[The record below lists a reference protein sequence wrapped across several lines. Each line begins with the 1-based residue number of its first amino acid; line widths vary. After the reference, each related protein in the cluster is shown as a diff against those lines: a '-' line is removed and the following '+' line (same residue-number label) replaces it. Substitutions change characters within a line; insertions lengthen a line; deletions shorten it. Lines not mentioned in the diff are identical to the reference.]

1 MSFAPVLDGQLYFES
16 HGSGPPLILCAGM
29 GGVGAYWMPQIESFA
44 KHFQVI
50 VYDQRGTGRSTLS
63 EMKYSVELLAADLI
77 SLMDTLHIKRADV
90 VGHSTGGMFIQSA
103 AVDHPDRFGS
113 VVLYG
118 TRASTDHFTKL
129 AMGSR
134 LALLRAAGPEAFH
147 RVTPIFLYPSHWIKD
162 HSVELEES
170 YRRALVGSASI
181 EIMASRIEA
190 VLEHDQT
197 ARVHRIKSRVLVMC
211 AKDDFL
217 TPPYYSQALAGLI
230 DGAELAFVN
239 WGGHACSQTNPSE
252 FNDKVLSFLGMTTL
266 LEIPNK

>member
-1 MSFAPVLDGQLYFES
+1 MSFAQVLDGQLYYES
-16 HGSGPPLILCAGM
+16 HGLGQPLILCAGM
-29 GGVGAYWMPQIESFA
+29 GGVGAYWTPQVESFA

-50 VYDQRGTGRSTLS
+50 VYDQRGTGRSSLS
-63 EMKYSVELLAADLI
+63 EIKYSVELLAGDLI
-77 SLMDTLHIKRADV
+77 SLMDALQIERADV
-90 VGHSTGGMFIQSA
+90 VGHSTGGMFIQAA
-103 AVDHPDRFGS
+103 AVEHPNRFGS

-118 TRASTDHFTKL
+118 TRASTDHFTRL

-162 HSVELEES
+162 HSAELEEA
-170 YRRALVGSASI
+170 YLRTLAGSASV

-190 VLEHDQT
+190 VLDHDQT
-197 ARVHRIKSRVLVMC
+197 ARVHQIKSRVLVTC

-230 DGAELAFVN
+230 LGAELEFIS

-252 FNDKVLSFLGMTTL
+252 FNDKVLSFLGVKTSL
-266 LEIPNK
+266 AAPSN